1 MTAPR
6 TGGPRRVGPYTVLAR
21 LDGEGSGLPV
31 PERRFIARSADGE
44 RTVLVGIPHEEADPG
59 RFAAEAQV
67 SRYLLGPYCAPA
79 VELSSPGEPPWHA
92 RPYLPALPLPTA
104 VAVNGAPLPERTV
117 RALGAALAES
127 LAVTHG
133 QGLTHAGVSPAA
145 VLLAADGP
153 RLTCFGAVR
162 AAGEVGA
169 PRAGRGL
176 EPGSLPPEQA
186 AGGIPDPLGDSYA
199 LGATLAYAATGHTA
213 PERDELPPGLRRVI
227 RACLSRDPASRP
239 RAAAL
244 LDEFT
249 RDADAASVRA
259 RTEINLSGAVLDR
272 SRTVIDRSDAVPDH
286 PRTVI
291 DRSGAAPVH
300 PRTAVDRFA
309 AVLAHPETVAD
320 RSVAARAAVLLGPGW
335 LPGRVI
341 AAIARQSAVILAAD
355 LRGAPPAPAH
365 RQD

>member
-6 TGGPRRVGPYTVLAR
+6 RGVPRCVGPYAVLAR
-21 LDGEGSGLPV
+21 LDGEGSRLPV

-44 RTVLVGIPHEEADPG
+44 RTVLAGVPHEDADPR
-59 RFAAEAQV
+59 RFATEAQA

-79 VELSSPGEPPWHA
+79 VEFSSPGEPPWHA

-104 VAVNGAPLPERTV
+104 VAVNGAPLPEHTV

-162 AAGEVGA
+162 AAAEEGA
-169 PRAGRGL
+169 PRAGAPGL

-186 AGGIPDPLGDSYA
+186 VGGTPDPLGDSYA

-239 RAAAL
+239 RAADL
-244 LDEFT
+244 LDEFI
-249 RDADAASVRA
+249 RDADAASVP
-259 RTEINLSGAVLDR
+259 SGAGGGR
-272 SRTVIDRSDAVPDH
+272 SDAVPAHPRTVIDRSDA
-286 PRTVI
+286 
-291 DRSGAAPVH
+291 
-300 PRTAVDRFA
+300 
-309 AVLAHPETVAD
+309 
-320 RSVAARAAVLLGPGW
+320 ARAAVTLGPGW
-335 LPGRVI
+335 LPGRVV

-355 LRGAPPAPAH
+355 LPAAAPPAPAH